1 MKNFK
6 IGYRVLV
13 LDNFNDTATGKIGT
27 IIANRGRGHVVGFFC
42 EGVHS
47 NYELGY
53 FVNDYP
59 GLKATWWF
67 DSRGLALINSY
78 THTKFR

>member
-1 MKNFK
+1 MKRFK
-6 IGYRVLV
+6 IGDRVVV
-13 LDNFNDTATGKIGT
+13 LDNFNETATGKIGT
-27 IIANRGRGHVVGFFC
+27 IIANRERGHVVGFFC
-42 EGVHS
+42 EGVQT
-47 NYELGY
+47 NYELEDWLY
-53 FVNDYP
+53 KYP